1 MTGLIDCNNFFVSCE
16 RVFQPRLREKPVA
29 VLSNNDGCIVAL
41 SNEAKALG
49 LKRGDPYFKVRHIC
63 DRQGVEVLS
72 GNHRLYGDMSSRVM
86 ATLSSIVPEIEIY
99 SIDEAFLK
107 LDGWPVEDLA
117 GIGRNIVRRVRR
129 DTGIPT
135 SIGIAPDKTLAKIA
149 AHFAKK
155 YPGYRGACIIADE
168 NARRKALS
176 LTAVENIWGVGRRLA
191 RRLRQIGVDTA
202 LDFADMPADQ
212 VKCHFNIVGQRTW
225 RELNGSS
232 CIDMETVEPQRK
244 QLCCSRS
251 FGTMLTDFE
260 SLRHAIAL
268 FATIVSRK
276 LRERR
281 LAAVSLSVFIHTN
294 AFRED
299 VEQYFNSAGR
309 RLSEATADTM
319 AITEAAVECL
329 KTIFRRGYCY
339 KKAGI
344 MITEVVA
351 EEAVPRSL
359 FVNPADRDRR
369 RRLMS
374 VLDSLNSDSI
384 AHDRVHI
391 AAYSPME
398 DMAKCERRS
407 RLYSSSLKDIITVNT
422 PQISL

>member
-63 DRQGVEVLS
+63 DRNGVEVLS

-86 ATLSSIVPEIEIY
+86 ATLSSIVPDIEIY
-99 SIDEAFLK
+99 SIDEAFMI
-107 LDGWPVEDLA
+107 LDGWPTEDLPE
-117 GIGRNIVRRVRR
+117 IGRRIVHRVRR

-155 YPGYRGACIIADE
+155 YPGYHGSCIIADE
-168 NARRKALS
+168 TARRKALS
-176 LTAVENIWGVGRRLA
+176 LTAIEGVWGVGRRLA

-202 LDFADMPADQ
+202 LDFADMPLDQ
-212 VKCHFNIVGQRTW
+212 VERHFNIVGQRTW
-225 RELNGSS
+225 RELNGNP
-232 CIDMETVEPQRK
+232 CIEMETVEPQRK

-251 FGTMLTDFE
+251 FGTMLTDFD
-260 SLRHAIAL
+260 SMRQAIAL

-276 LRERR
+276 LRERH

-299 VEQYFNSAGR
+299 VAQYFNSTGR
-309 RLSEATADTM
+309 QLSEATSDTM
-319 AITEAAVECL
+319 AITDTAVECL
-329 KTIFRRGYCY
+329 KSIFRRGYAY

-344 MITEVVA
+344 MITEIVA
-351 EEAVPRSL
+351 EDAVPRSL

-391 AAYSPME
+391 AAYSPVE
-398 DMAKCERRS
+398 ALARSERRS
-407 RLYSSSLKDIITVNT
+407 RLYSSSFKDIITVHT
-422 PQISL
+422 PQISI